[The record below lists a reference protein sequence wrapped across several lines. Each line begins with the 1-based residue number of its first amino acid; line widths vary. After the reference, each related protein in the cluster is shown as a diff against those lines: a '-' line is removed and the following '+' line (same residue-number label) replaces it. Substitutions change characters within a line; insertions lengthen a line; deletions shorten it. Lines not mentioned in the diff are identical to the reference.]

1 MCGKPASGQ
10 GARGAAKKRG
20 GLHPI
25 LEDDAKGGRTLRNIV
40 PGESFRKG
48 KRRAADASDLQ
59 IRRRQQRNIRKAAL
73 QPQRPS
79 RPTTVSSFV
88 NHALSADVAA
98 IAATLM

>member
-20 GLHPI
+20 GLCPI

-59 IRRRQQRNIRKAAL
+59 IRRYQQRNIRKAAL
-73 QPQRPS
+73 QPQRP
-79 RPTTVSSFV
+79 TTVFSFV